1 MLVTLNDLDIHSP
14 FAGLFKCNPSH
25 IYAAFYYISKKNISS
40 WVVQIRDRQI
50 ERGGRT
56 PSCETY
62 SPQYLCDAWAG
73 FDIWT
78 KFGSVMQL
86 GSLERIVCHILNFR
100 TFNMAAAAVLNFEI
114 VQVENVLNC
123 DITPT
128 VWRISNKFS
137 RSIKRRAKC

>member
-1 MLVTLNDLDIHSP
+1 MQHFTTFRKKTSHHGWSKYAIDKSNVADVRHLVKPTIL
-14 FAGLFKCNPSH
+14 
-25 IYAAFYYISKKNISS
+25 NISAM
-40 WVVQIRDRQI
+40 R
-50 ERGGRT
+50 
-56 PSCETY
+56 
-62 SPQYLCDAWAG
+62 WAG